1 MKRYLTVV
9 LLALAMVCSL
19 SACSNNAVTNGG
31 DEPTGNNDNLE
42 GEVYHGKIVA
52 VDGDMVMLVNADA
65 TANSA
70 DILRNSL
77 AGLALTDSE
86 GNPMELAALAPGML
100 VDIAFSGQIMETY
113 PAQLDNP
120 TAVKVV
126 GQEADLVGFYLGV
139 LNDLYDIDPGLNSD
153 ISILGFDLTELDNL
167 SAAEKS
173 ALVWLMGEE
182 KGLETVTGT
191 FDELAA
197 GGYIDK
203 ENLYFANGIL
213 FSIDTDD
220 IEENSFKFDAEK
232 WRGGLGAYFFED
244 CTATKSNN
252 TWSYTVGAEAIS

>member
-1 MKRYLTVV
+1 MKRYLIVV

-65 TANSA
+65 AANSA

-86 GNPMELAALAPGML
+86 SNPMELAALAPGML

-139 LNDLYDIDPGLNSD
+139 LNDLYDIDPGLNR
-153 ISILGFDLTELDNL
+153 F
-167 SAAEKS
+167 
-173 ALVWLMGEE
+173 
-182 KGLETVTGT
+182 
-191 FDELAA
+191 
-197 GGYIDK
+197 
-203 ENLYFANGIL
+203 
-213 FSIDTDD
+213 
-220 IEENSFKFDAEK
+220 
-232 WRGGLGAYFFED
+232 
-244 CTATKSNN
+244 
-252 TWSYTVGAEAIS
+252 